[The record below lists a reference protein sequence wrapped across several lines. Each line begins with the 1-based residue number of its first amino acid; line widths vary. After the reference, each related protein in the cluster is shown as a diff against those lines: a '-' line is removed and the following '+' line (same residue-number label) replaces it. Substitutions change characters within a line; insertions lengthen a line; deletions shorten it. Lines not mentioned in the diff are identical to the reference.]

1 MWFPNLLIQS
11 QEFYFT
17 QMAQLFQQLDD
28 EEERSEENEEKEDP
42 FDSCSDQE
50 DC

>member
-1 MWFPNLLIQS
+1 
-11 QEFYFT
+11 
-17 QMAQLFQQLDD
+17 MAQLFQQLDD